1 MAPVACNFKLRRN
14 LLMRKENYSDLPTLY
29 HYFVDGSGTAR
40 WRREAVT
47 RLNLSDC
54 LDIYTATY
62 NDQ

>member
-1 MAPVACNFKLRRN
+1 
-14 LLMRKENYSDLPTLY
+14 MRKDNYSDLPTLY
-29 HYFVDGSGTAR
+29 HYFVDGSGTTR

-62 NDQ
+62 NDPWKMICWMCLPVYC